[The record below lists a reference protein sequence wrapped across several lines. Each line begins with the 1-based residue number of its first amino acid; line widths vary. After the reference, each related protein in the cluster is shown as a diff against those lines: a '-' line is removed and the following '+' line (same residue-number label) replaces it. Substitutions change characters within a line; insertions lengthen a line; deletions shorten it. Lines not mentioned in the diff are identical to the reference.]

1 MLAIQERQ
9 RLIAFLKA
17 CLECSVYVA
26 PTDPGLTLG
35 ELLEAGRSVGLQP
48 GEISDALPQVT
59 DLYHGAR
66 ESRLMP
72 HSNDTVMWL
81 IFGISEEPD
90 YQNAAAFDFVFEQM
104 HESAR
109 ANGAQNVRLE
119 RNVIVERAT
128 IQKIP
133 RNDVQVAVTM
143 MVLHGILVEQEG
155 ILRYAR
161 GKEGFAA
168 PRTQLAQQRSQSQPR
183 RNEPRERAYPAVK
196 DVIAR
201 RTDGRPKSAEPFE
214 AFAEALETLGYGPFR
229 LWWTQMV
236 AELRQ
241 ASTQTSPVTATVLAA
256 ALVEGALTFVVAH
269 ARALDLGTMGSKS
282 FEGSPTKWRIEDLVS
297 SAAYGNDA
305 AILDKPTQLRASMLI
320 TSRQRIHAGR
330 MLADFP
336 GGPPDLR
343 PEQARDSLLTA
354 EQVVRSVVEWL
365 QRYPSSSRAKS

>member
-1 MLAIQERQ
+1 MQTLQERN

-17 CLECSVYVA
+17 CLECSIYVA
-26 PTDPGLTLG
+26 PADPGLTF
-35 ELLEAGRSVGLQP
+35 EEILEAGRGVGLQP

-59 DLYHGAR
+59 DVYRGP
-66 ESRLMP
+66 RLMP
-72 HSNDTVMWL
+72 HSNDSVMWL
-81 IFGISEEPD
+81 MFGTPETPD
-90 YQNAAAFDFVFEQM
+90 YRNASAFDFVFGEM

-119 RNVIVERAT
+119 RNVIVERAAA
-128 IQKIP
+128 QQIP
-133 RNDVQVAVTM
+133 RNDIQVAITM

-155 ILRYAR
+155 VLRYAR
-161 GKEGFAA
+161 GRESFAA
-168 PRTQLAQQRSQSQPR
+168 PHTQLAQRRSHVQGR
-183 RNEPRERAYPAVK
+183 RNESRERAYPIVK

-229 LWWTQMV
+229 LWWAQMV

-241 ASTQTSPVTATVLAA
+241 ASTQTSPVTSTVLAA

-269 ARALDLGTMGSKS
+269 ARELGLGVMGSKT

-305 AILDKPTQLRASMLI
+305 AILDNPTQLRASILI

-343 PEQARDSLLTA
+343 PEQARDAQFTA
-354 EQVVRSVVEWL
+354 
-365 QRYPSSSRAKS
+365 